1 MLHDW
6 PLRADACLLPDRH
19 ARAVGDHGRDR
30 QLHDCTGVQC
40 LGNAGINTPTLGY
53 GQATGV
59 GPFVCESATTG
70 ITCTA
75 NGRGFLISSA
85 GITQV

>member
-1 MLHDW
+1 MIGPSGLTHAYCQTGT
-6 PLRADACLLPDRH
+6 PAQSVTMDAT
-19 ARAVGDHGRDR
+19 GSYTT
-30 QLHDCTGVQC
+30 CTGVQC

-70 ITCTA
+70 ITCTE

-85 GITQV
+85 GITPV